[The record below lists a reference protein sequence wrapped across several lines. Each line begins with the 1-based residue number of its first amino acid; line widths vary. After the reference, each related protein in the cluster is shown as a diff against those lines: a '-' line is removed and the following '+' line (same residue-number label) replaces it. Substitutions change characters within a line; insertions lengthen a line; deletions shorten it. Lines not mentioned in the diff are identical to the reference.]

1 MEMPNFSVLLGGDT
15 DGKTTTS
22 SAPSTSEFVVTK
34 LTDASRPLLDPG
46 EFFIADGTSN
56 ITDGTSNTAGAHTGG
71 VNVLFGDG
79 SVQTTDTPIVFSD
92 YHLV

>member
-1 MEMPNFSVLLGGDT
+1 MPNFSVLLGADT

-34 LTDASRPLLDPG
+34 LTDASSPLRLDPG

-79 SVQTTDTPIVFSD
+79 SVRTTDTPIVFSD